1 MKCADCR
8 KKTGEFLVKP
18 ATRSFLGLKWAG
30 VRRTPLCREHL
41 LQRFREEFL
50 KLPQRLVVLYP
61 NLEEKH
67 GRYQYFFAPLG
78 LLQKRGFTPDGLL
91 NPALR
96 ASLTEWL
103 ALAAGP
109 CHSCGQPG
117 AVAFFTREQVRWDR
131 RRGFLGTLFD
141 QPLLQ
146 AITGP
151 PLIFCRACAF
161 EEIAKSFQAGG
172 PQGFEGGVFLPPDR
186 EAGIYLTL
194 EV

>member
-30 VRRTPLCREHL
+30 VRRTLLCREHL

-50 KLPQRLVVLYP
+50 K
-61 NLEEKH
+61 
-67 GRYQYFFAPLG
+67 LG

-96 ASLTEWL
+96 SSLTEWL

-109 CHSCGQPG
+109 CHGCGQPG

-131 RRGFLGTLFD
+131 RRGFLGTQFD

-146 AITGP
+146 EITGP